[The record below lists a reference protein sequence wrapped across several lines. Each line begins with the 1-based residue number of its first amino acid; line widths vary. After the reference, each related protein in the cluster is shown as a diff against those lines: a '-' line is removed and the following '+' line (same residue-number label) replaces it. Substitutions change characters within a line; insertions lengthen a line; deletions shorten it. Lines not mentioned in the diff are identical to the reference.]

1 MKKKPSSRQKQPR
14 KTSRSQRRLS
24 RAKRATLAKVLEQ
37 AVTSL
42 RQNVAVTVSSA
53 NAVREA
59 ADAIAAVSAERT
71 KELMIRSLIDD
82 EVLGL
87 LYSLPS
93 TDATSTA
100 LRVHARWLRSQLALE
115 PVFEPGQVLEV
126 PAAKL
131 PAFHLM
137 KGVTAPSTGRCT
149 LHVVASGWK
158 RNDRVLR
165 KPVVFVD
172 PS

>member
-1 MKKKPSSRQKQPR
+1 MKKKPSTRQKRPR
-14 KTSRSQRRLS
+14 KPSGRHARRA
-24 RAKRATLAKVLEQ
+24 RAMRATLAKVLDQ
-37 AVTSL
+37 AVTAL
-42 RQNVAVTVSSA
+42 RKDVAVTVSSA

-59 ADAIAAVSAERT
+59 ADAIAAVSSERT
-71 KELMIRSLIDD
+71 KDLMIRSLLDD

-87 LYSLPS
+87 LYSLPA

-100 LRVHARWLRSQLALE
+100 LRVHARWLRNQLALE
-115 PVFEPGQVLEV
+115 PVFEPGQVLQV
-126 PAAKL
+126 PAARL

-137 KGVTAPSTGRCT
+137 KGVTAPATGRCT
-149 LHVVASGWK
+149 IHVVASGWK